1 MNVFKVGEE
10 TRILDGYNEDCT
22 VFEVDEA
29 GLNIFYYY
37 SSPTEE
43 EMQAFEPDVP
53 GEIRLARIDDILFLF
68 CKLGTLAWAEMPY
81 AIQLSKL
88 TNLPKPEEGE
98 GYNLTIMLIDR
109 DTSVIKRFERSVS
122 ARNFRK
128 RFGRKRQKTWQMF
141 FLRRRTACMCARFKL
156 HIRRGCLLPRAE

>member
-1 MNVFKVGEE
+1 
-10 TRILDGYNEDCT
+10 
-22 VFEVDEA
+22 
-29 GLNIFYYY
+29 
-37 SSPTEE
+37 
-43 EMQAFEPDVP
+43 MQAFEPGVP

-122 ARNFRK
+122 AQNFQK
-128 RFGRKRQKTWQMF
+128 RFEQKRQKTWLTF
-141 FLRRRTACMCARFKL
+141 FCTDVSPACARDSSRISDVAACCQKQSR
-156 HIRRGCLLPRAE
+156 I